1 MSKIKLIATI
11 ILSFVAMNL
20 FGQDQNDQNAKLI
33 AKLVDAG
40 SLKIEITKI
49 KPMAMPSKTTRF
61 EYDITLKRD
70 AITTEL
76 PYLGKSTQP
85 SVGMRDLM
93 IEMTDQKVDIQK
105 KYNEKRKKHE
115 LKFRAKDDNS
125 HSSCDF
131 FIEIFENGLCYIRVS
146 LTGRDPIS
154 YEGELKMVEIKTIG

>member
-1 MSKIKLIATI
+1 MSKIKIIATI
-11 ILSFVAMNL
+11 ILSFIAMTL
-20 FGQDQNDQNAKLI
+20 FGQDQSEKNAKVI
-33 AKLVDAG
+33 AKLVNAG
-40 SLKIEITKI
+40 FLEIEITKI
-49 KPMAMPSKTTRF
+49 KPMAMPSKTTRY
-61 EYDITLKRD
+61 EYDITLKKD

-76 PYLGKSTQP
+76 PYIGKSTEP
-85 SVGMRDLM
+85 TVGMRDLM

-105 KYNEKRKKHE
+105 KYNEKKKKHE

-154 YEGELKMVEIKTIG
+154 YEGELKMIEVNVL

>member
-1 MSKIKLIATI
+1 MSKIKIIATI
-11 ILSFVAMNL
+11 ILSFIAMTL
-20 FGQDQNDQNAKLI
+20 FGQDQSEKNAKVI

-40 SLKIEITKI
+40 FLEIEITKI
-49 KPMAMPSKTTRF
+49 KPMAMPSKTTRY
-61 EYDITLKRD
+61 EYDITLKKD

-76 PYLGKSTQP
+76 PYIGKSTEP
-85 SVGMRDLM
+85 TVGMRDLM

-105 KYNEKRKKHE
+105 KYNEKKKKHE

-154 YEGELKMVEIKTIG
+154 YEGELKMIEVNVL